1 MEYLLDLLYLCP
13 LLFLAGVLD
22 GIAGGGGIIALPAYL
37 LTGMPV
43 HSAYACNKL
52 QSGLGTAC
60 SAAKYIKSGFAD
72 IKTAL
77 ICLPF
82 TILASMGA
90 TRLILH
96 LDSQTVK
103 LIIAV
108 CIPLAAVLMFAK
120 RRIGGKTLQKAA
132 LTGKTVALCVF
143 AGLILGAYDGL
154 FGPGGGTVAM
164 IIFSLLLNYDLRV
177 GGGNGKIIIVVS
189 NITAMLH
196 YITGGYMIWHV
207 ALPCS
212 AANMLG
218 SYIGAALAVKKG
230 EKLVTPAMLTVIA
243 VLVIQTVLQFL
254 LPEA

>member
-1 MEYLLDLLYLCP
+1 MEYLADLLYLCP
-13 LLFLAGVLD
+13 LLLIAGILD

-60 SAAKYIKSGFAD
+60 SAGKYIKEGLAD

-77 ICLPF
+77 IALPF
-82 TILASMGA
+82 TVLGSMAA
-90 TRLILH
+90 TRLILS
-96 LDSQTVK
+96 LDAQVVK

-120 RRIGGKTLQKAA
+120 RKLSQKTVTRVGISA
-132 LTGKTVALCVF
+132 KTVALCIF
-143 AGLILGAYDGL
+143 SGLILGAYDGL

-164 IIFSLLLNYDLRV
+164 IVFSLLMNYDLRV
-177 GGGNGKIIIVVS
+177 GCGNGKIIIVVS
-189 NITAMLH
+189 NITAVIH

-207 ALPCS
+207 ALLCA

-218 SYIGAALAVKKG
+218 SYLGAALAVKKG
-230 EKLVTPAMLTVIA
+230 EKLVTAAMVTVIV
-243 VLVIQTVLQFL
+243 VLVVQTVLQFF
-254 LPEA
+254 LPA

>member
-1 MEYLLDLLYLCP
+1 MEYLVDLLYLCP
-13 LLFLAGVLD
+13 LLLIAGILD

-60 SAAKYIKSGFAD
+60 SAAKYIKAGLVD

-77 ICLPF
+77 MALPF
-82 TILASMGA
+82 TILGSMAA
-90 TRLILH
+90 TRLILS
-96 LDSQTVK
+96 LDSAAVK
-103 LIIAV
+103 LIVAI

-120 RRIGGKTLQKAA
+120 RRIA
-132 LTGKTVALCVF
+132 GKTVARVDISVKTVALSVF
-143 AGLILGAYDGL
+143 SGLILGAYDGL

-164 IIFSLLLNYDLRV
+164 IVFSLLMNYDLRV
-177 GGGNGKIIIVVS
+177 GCGNGKIIIVAS
-189 NITAMLH
+189 NITAVLH
-196 YITGGYMIWHV
+196 YITSGHMIWHV
-207 ALPCS
+207 AIPCA

-230 EKLVTPAMLTVIA
+230 EKLVAPAMITVIA
-243 VLVIQTVLQFL
+243 VLVVQTVLQFFV
-254 LPEA
+254 ES

>member
-1 MEYLLDLLYLCP
+1 MEYLADLLYLCP
-13 LLFLAGVLD
+13 LLLIAGILD

-43 HSAYACNKL
+43 HCAYACNKL

-60 SAAKYIKSGFAD
+60 SAGKYIKEGLAD

-77 ICLPF
+77 ISLPF
-82 TILASMGA
+82 TILGSMAA
-90 TRLILH
+90 TRLILS
-96 LDSQTVK
+96 LDAQVVK

-120 RRIGGKTLQKAA
+120 RKLSQKTV
-132 LTGKTVALCVF
+132 TRVGISTKTVALCIF
-143 AGLILGAYDGL
+143 SGLILGAYDGL

-164 IIFSLLLNYDLRV
+164 IVFSLLMNYDLRV
-177 GGGNGKIIIVVS
+177 GCGNGKIIIVVS
-189 NITAMLH
+189 NITAVIH

-207 ALPCS
+207 ALPCA

-218 SYIGAALAVKKG
+218 SYLGAALAVKKG
-230 EKLVTPAMLTVIA
+230 EKLVTAAMVTVIV
-243 VLVIQTVLQFL
+243 VLVVQTVLQFF
-254 LPEA
+254 LPA

>member
-1 MEYLLDLLYLCP
+1 MEYLSDLLYLCP
-13 LLFLAGVLD
+13 LLLLAGILD

-60 SAAKYIKSGFAD
+60 SGAKYIHAGLAD
-72 IKTAL
+72 IRTAL
-77 ICLPF
+77 IALPF
-82 TILASMGA
+82 TVLGSMGA
-90 TRLILH
+90 TRLILS
-96 LDSQTVK
+96 LDSQVVK

-108 CIPLAAVLMFAK
+108 CIPVAAVLMFAK
-120 RRIGGKTLQKAA
+120 RRIRGSSRRRADFSLR
-132 LTGKTVALCVF
+132 TVLLCVF
-143 AGLILGAYDGL
+143 SGLILGAYDGL

-164 IIFSLLLNYDLRV
+164 IVFSLLMNYDLRV
-177 GGGNGKIIIVVS
+177 GCGNGKIIIVVS
-189 NITAMLH
+189 NITAVIH

-230 EKLVTPAMLTVIA
+230 EKIVTPAMAVVIL
-243 VLVIQTVLQFL
+243 VLLVQTVLNFL
-254 LPEA
+254 QLTG

>member
-1 MEYLLDLLYLCP
+1 MEYLWDLLYLCP

-52 QSGLGTAC
+52 QSGLGTTC
-60 SAAKYIKSGFAD
+60 SAAKYIHAGFAD

-82 TILASMGA
+82 TILGSMGA

-120 RRIGGKTLQKAA
+120 RRIGGRTLQKAA
-132 LTGKTVALCVF
+132 LTGKTAALCVF

-164 IIFSLLLNYDLRV
+164 IVFSLLLNYDLRV
-177 GGGNGKIIIVVS
+177 GCGNGKIIIVVS
-189 NITAMLH
+189 NITAVLH
-196 YITGGYMIWHV
+196 YITGGHMLWHV

-212 AANMLG
+212 VANMLG
-218 SYIGAALAVKKG
+218 SWLGAALAVKKG

-243 VLVIQTVLQFL
+243 VLLVQTVLQFF

>member
-1 MEYLLDLLYLCP
+1 MEYLSALWYLCP
-13 LLFLAGVLD
+13 LLLLAGILD

-60 SAAKYIKSGFAD
+60 SGIKYITAGLAD

-77 ICLPF
+77 IALPF
-82 TILASMGA
+82 TILGSMGA
-90 TRLILH
+90 TRLILR
-96 LDSQTVK
+96 LDSQVVK

-120 RRIGGKTLQKAA
+120 RRIAGSSCRKAA
-132 LTGKTVALCVF
+132 LSARTIALCVF
-143 AGLILGAYDGL
+143 SGLILGAYDGL

-164 IIFSLLLNYDLRV
+164 IVFSLLLNYDLRV
-177 GGGNGKIIIVVS
+177 GCGNGKIIIVVS
-189 NITAMLH
+189 NITAVIH
-196 YITGGYMIWHV
+196 YITSGYMLWHI
-207 ALPCS
+207 ALPCA

-230 EKLVTPAMLTVIA
+230 EKLVTPAMATVII
-243 VLVIQTVLQFL
+243 VLLIQTL
-254 LPEA
+254 LNFFKG

>member
-1 MEYLLDLLYLCP
+1 MEYLADLIYLCP
-13 LLFLAGVLD
+13 LLLIAGILD

-52 QSGLGTAC
+52 QSGLGTFC
-60 SAAKYIKSGFAD
+60 SAAKYVKEGLTD

-77 ICLPF
+77 IALPF
-82 TILASMGA
+82 TIGGSLLA
-90 TRLILH
+90 TRLVLS
-96 LDSQTVK
+96 LDSGTVK

-120 RRIGGKTLQKAA
+120 RKLAK
-132 LTGKTVALCVF
+132 KTVARVSLGVKTVLLSVFSGCV
-143 AGLILGAYDGL
+143 LGVYDGL

-164 IIFSLLLNYDLRV
+164 IVFSIFMNYDLRV
-177 GGGNGKIIIVVS
+177 GCGNGKIIIVVS
-189 NITAMLH
+189 NITAVIQ

-207 ALPCS
+207 AIPCA

-218 SYIGAALAVKKG
+218 SYLGAVIAVKKG
-230 EKLVTPAMLTVIA
+230 ERAVLPAMLAVIS
-243 VLVIQTVLQFL
+243 VLVVQTVLQFVL
-254 LPEA
+254 Q